1 MFIVFF
7 SSNFGYITLI
17 LNDGSE
23 TKLFVPPSQNLK
35 CLRPVCI
42 YSRCFY
48 ESTQCHFKALCRCI
62 CLMLKREGQD
72 TSSYSYYTNI
82 TQWNKLSHTW
92 FNIGMNSVHD
102 KPLPFLQITRQIP
115 KLPQFFNVMFHLTC
129 YTTRCSLFQRRI
141 RNDWGVHTS

>member
-1 MFIVFF
+1 MFIGFF
-7 SSNFGYITLI
+7 QILDTFMLI

-23 TKLFVPPSQNLK
+23 TRLFVPPSQNLK

-48 ESTQCHFKALCRCI
+48 ESTCTQCHFKPPCRCI
-62 CLMLKREGQD
+62 SLMLKHEGQD
-72 TSSYSYYTNI
+72 TSNYSYYTNI

-102 KPLPFLQITRQIP
+102 KPLPFLQINRQIP

-141 RNDWGVHTS
+141 RND